1 MAPVV
6 VDRAELPDEV
16 AEVLAELGLGG
27 AARREVGLVVG
38 PPETVDRAERPH
50 LEAVVVLAHDEVD
63 EHELHHVEH
72 SDGRAFPKPLEG
84 GDLAFEETRLR
95 PAAALRELALGA
107 GDAAVDEAQDRRR
120 HHLLGTVERRIRTR
134 VHARLHAGEPEL
146 EDHVPVGRGM
156 VVVAVRL
163 AAARGDP
170 AARVGQ
176 PGRRLGAVHLPLA
189 RRDDLRHRTVEAVPA
204 GDGGEAVETRE
215 AKRRVVHEV
224 VDEARLHH
232 GPWLLLLPSG
242 EGAVREARGGVRH
255 VHAPLPLEVG
265 GHVVDLR
272 GTRRARDGRLESPA
286 VIDDVSGERQ
296 DRGRGEQAGKVS
308 HRRTGSF
315 FSGMVSFIP
324 SARYFERA

>member
-1 MAPVV
+1 M
-6 VDRAELPDEV
+6 

-27 AARREVGLVVG
+27 ASRREVGLVVG

-72 SDGRAFPKPLEG
+72 GDGRTLPEPLEG
-84 GDLAFEETRLR
+84 GDLALEEARLR

-107 GDAAVDEAQDRRR
+107 GDATVDEAQDRRR
-120 HHLLGTVERRIRTR
+120 RPLLGTVERRVRTR

-189 RRDDLRHRTVEAVPA
+189 RRDDLRHRAVEAVPA
-204 GDGGEAVETRE
+204 GDGGEAVEARE
-215 AKRRVVHEV
+215 AERGVVHEV

-232 GPWLLLLPSG
+232 GPRLLLLPLG
-242 EGAVREARGGVRH
+242 EDGVEPLLEVAVREARGGVGH
-255 VHAPLPLEVG
+255 VHAPLPLEIG
-265 GHVVDLR
+265 GHVVDAG
-272 GTRRARDGRLESPA
+272 GTRRARDGRLETPA
-286 VIDDVSGERQ
+286 IVYDVGGERQ